1 MTDATELTHMPDTKV
16 TAPVAPRLGH
26 SFTVHGITVADD
38 YAWLKDPNWQEV
50 LRDPAILDPEIRAY
64 LEAENAYTES
74 LLGHTAALQKK
85 LVSEMRGRIKEDDSS
100 VPSPD
105 GPFAYFRKFREGGQ
119 HEMFCRMPRDG
130 GDVQVLLDGDELA
143 RSHDYFKF
151 GGARHSHDHKLTAWS
166 ADVKGSEYFS
176 IRLREWDS
184 GQDRDD
190 IVEETDGAVVW
201 TIDCRSFFYVK
212 LDDNHRPMQVW
223 RHRLG
228 TKQADDV
235 LVYEEHDPGW
245 FTHIHEST
253 SGRYCVIAG
262 GDHETSEQ
270 RLIDLRDPDA
280 PPRPVAPRQSGVQY
294 SLADRGDELFILTNA
309 DDAIDFKIVTAPL
322 ASPERANWR
331 DLIPHRAGIYVLDH
345 DLYSGHLVRLERA
358 NALPAIIIRDL
369 ASGEEHAI
377 AFDEAAYSLDSMG
390 SYEFDTTNLRFSY
403 SSMTTPSEVYDY
415 DMATRARTLRKRQE
429 IPSGHNPSDYVTT
442 RIMAKSHDGAEVP
455 ISLLH
460 AKDFQRDGNA
470 PLLLYGYGSYGM
482 AMPASFNANRLSL
495 VDRGF
500 VYAIAHIR
508 GGTDKGW
515 GWYLDGKREKKTNSF
530 DDFAASARA
539 LIETRYTSAK
549 RIVAHGGSAGG
560 MLMGACANR
569 AGELFSGI
577 VAEVPFVDVLNTML
591 DDSLP
596 LTPPEWP
603 EWGNPIESEKDF
615 RTILSYSP
623 YDNVAAKDYPA
634 VLAMAGLTDPRV
646 TYWEPAKWI
655 ARLRATMTGGGPV
668 LLRTNMGAGHGG
680 ASGRFNRLDEVAI
693 AYAFALWAAGMAE
706 KGEV

>member
-1 MTDATELTHMPDTKV
+1 MDKPTPSTQ
-16 TAPVAPRLGH
+16 APVAPRH
-26 SFTVHGITVADD
+26 PHQFVTHGITVSDD
-38 YAWLKDPNWQEV
+38 YAWLKDAKWQEV
-50 LRDPAILDPEIRAY
+50 LRDPSLLDPEIRTY
-64 LEAENAYTES
+64 LEAENAYTDS
-74 LLGHTAALQKK
+74 LLGHTAGLQKT
-85 LVSEMRGRIKEDDSS
+85 LVAEMRGRIKEDDSS
-100 VPSPD
+100 VPAPD
-105 GPFAYFRKFREGGQ
+105 GPYAYMRKFREGGQ
-119 HEMFCRMPRDG
+119 HELFGRSPRDG
-130 GDVQVLLDGDELA
+130 GEATIILDGDKLA
-143 RSHDYFKF
+143 ADHTYFKF
-151 GGARHSHDHKLTAWS
+151 GGARHSPDHKLEAWS
-166 ADVKGSEYFS
+166 ADIAGSEYFS
-176 IRLREWDS
+176 IRVRDWADGTDS
-184 GQDRDD
+184 ADL
-190 IVEETDGAVVW
+190 VEEIGGGLVW
-201 TIDCRSFFYVK
+201 SLDAKAFFYVNV
-212 LDDNHRPMQVW
+212 DDNHRPMQVW

-235 LVYEEHDPGW
+235 LVYEEQDSGW

-322 ASPERANWR
+322 AAP
-331 DLIPHRAGIYVLDH
+331 
-345 DLYSGHLVRLERA
+345 
-358 NALPAIIIRDL
+358 
-369 ASGEEHAI
+369 EHAI

-455 ISLLH
+455 ISILH
-460 AKDFQRDGNA
+460 RKDLTRDGKA

-482 AMPASFNANRLSL
+482 AMPASFSANRLSL

-539 LIETRYTSAK
+539 LIAAKYSGTK

-560 MLMGACANR
+560 MLMGAVANR
-569 AGELFSGI
+569 AGELFAGI
-577 VAEVPFVDVLNTML
+577 VAEVPFVDVLNTIL
-591 DDSLP
+591 DDTLP
-596 LTPPEWP
+596 LTPPQRP
-603 EWGNPIESEKDF
+603 ALATTIDSAKDF
-615 RTILSYSP
+615 KSLS
-623 YDNVAAKDYPA
+623 
-634 VLAMAGLTDPRV
+634 
-646 TYWEPAKWI
+646 
-655 ARLRATMTGGGPV
+655 
-668 LLRTNMGAGHGG
+668 
-680 ASGRFNRLDEVAI
+680 
-693 AYAFALWAAGMAE
+693 
-706 KGEV
+706 

>member
-1 MTDATELTHMPDTKV
+1 VTKPLQKQAL
-16 TAPVAPRLGH
+16 APVAPRRPH
-26 SFTVHGITVADD
+26 SFTKHGITVSDD
-38 YAWLKDPNWQEV
+38 YAWLKDENWQEV
-50 LRDPAILDPEIRAY
+50 LHDPSALDADIRKY

-74 LLGHTAALQKK
+74 LLGHTASLQKK
-85 LVSEMRGRIKEDDSS
+85 LVAEMRGRIKEDDSS

-105 GPFAYFRKFREGGQ
+105 GRFAYFRKFREGGQ
-119 HEMFCRMPRDG
+119 HELYGRMPRDG
-130 GDVQVLLDGDELA
+130 GDEKIVLDGDALA
-143 RSHDYFKF
+143 KDHEYFKF
-151 GGARHSHDHKLTAWS
+151 GGERHSPDHRLQAWS
-166 ADVKGSEYFS
+166 ADTKGSEYFA
-176 IRLREWDS
+176 LRV
-184 GQDRDD
+184 RDWATLTD
-190 IVEETDGAVVW
+190 LDDVVEETDGAVVW
-201 TIDCRSFFYVK
+201 SADCKSFFYVK

-228 TKQADDV
+228 TPQADDI
-235 LVYEEHDPGW
+235 LIYQETDPGW
-245 FTHIHEST
+245 FTHLHEST
-253 SGRYCVIAG
+253 SGRFCVIAG

-270 RLIDLRDPDA
+270 HLIDLADPDA
-280 PPRPVAPRQSGVQY
+280 PPRLVAPRETGVQY
-294 SLADRGDELFILTNA
+294 SIADRGDELFILTNA
-309 DDAIDFKIVTAPL
+309 DRTIDFKIVTAPL
-322 ASPERANWR
+322 HSPGRANWR
-331 DLIPHRAGIYVLDH
+331 DLIRHRAGVYILDH

-358 NALPAIIIRDL
+358 NALPSIVIRDL
-369 ASGEEHAI
+369 STGEEHAI
-377 AFDEAAYSLDSMG
+377 AFDEAAYSLDTLG
-390 SYEFDTTNLRFSY
+390 SYEFDTMNLRFSY
-403 SSMTTPSEVYDY
+403 SSMTTPLEIYDY
-415 DMATRARTLRKRQE
+415 DMASRARVLRKRQE
-429 IPSGHNPSDYVTT
+429 IPSGHNVADYVTT
-442 RIMAKSHDGAEVP
+442 RIMATSHDGAEVP
-455 ISLLH
+455 VSLLYRR
-460 AKDFQRDGNA
+460 DFVRDGSA

-482 AMPASFNANRLSL
+482 AMPASFSTSRLSL

-530 DDFAASARA
+530 DDFEASARA
-539 LIETRYTSAK
+539 LCEAKYTSTK

-560 MLMGACANR
+560 MLMGAVANR
-569 AGELFSGI
+569 TNELFAGF

-623 YDNVAAKDYPA
+623 YDNLAAKDYPA
-634 VLAMAGLTDPRV
+634 ILAMGGLTDPRV

-693 AYAFALWAAGMAE
+693 AYAFALWAVGLAE
-706 KGEV
+706 RGEV

>member
-1 MTDATELTHMPDTKV
+1 MTDVLEK
-16 TAPVAPRLGH
+16 TAAPPVAPRRAH
-26 SFTVHGITVADD
+26 AFTAHGMTVTDD
-38 YAWLKDPNWQEV
+38 YAWLKDANWQEV
-50 LRDPAILDPEIRAY
+50 LRDPTVLNADIRHH

-74 LLGHTAALQKK
+74 LLGHTAPLQKK
-85 LVSEMRGRIKEDDSS
+85 LVAEMRGRIKEDDSS

-119 HEMFCRMPRDG
+119 HELFGRTPRDG
-130 GDVQVLLDGDELA
+130 GEAQIVLDGDALA
-143 RSHDYFKF
+143 ESHDYFKF
-151 GGARHSHDHKLTAWS
+151 GGSRHSPDHSLVAWS
-166 ADVKGSEYFS
+166 ADIKGSEYFT
-176 IRLREWDS
+176 IRVREWQS
-184 GQDRDD
+184 GRDFD
-190 IVEETDGAVVW
+190 DVVEETDGAVVW
-201 TIDCRSFFYVK
+201 ATDCKSFFYVK

-228 TKQADDV
+228 TGQADDV
-235 LVYEEHDPGW
+235 LVYEEQDIGW

-253 SGRYCVIAG
+253 SGRFCVISG

-270 RLIDLRDPDA
+270 RLIDLAHPEDE
-280 PPRPVAPRQSGVQY
+280 PRLVAPREMGVQY

-309 DDAIDFKIVTAPL
+309 DEAIDFKIVTAPL
-322 ASPERANWR
+322 AAPARANWR
-331 DLIPHRAGIYVLDH
+331 DLVPHRAGIYVLDH

-369 ASGEEHAI
+369 TTGEEHAI
-377 AFDEAAYSLDSMG
+377 AFDEAAYSLDTMG
-390 SYEFDTTNLRFSY
+390 SYEFDTKNLRFSY
-403 SSMTTPSEVYDY
+403 SSMTTPSEIYDY
-415 DMATRARTLRKRQE
+415 DMAKRTRTLRKRQE
-429 IPSGHNPSDYVTT
+429 IPSGHNPADYVTT
-442 RIMAKSHDGAEVP
+442 RIMARAQDGAEVP

-460 AKDFQRDGNA
+460 RREFLRDGRA
-470 PLLLYGYGSYGM
+470 PLLLYGYGSYGH
-482 AMPASFNANRLSL
+482 AIPASFNASRLSL

-515 GWYLDGKREKKTNSF
+515 GWYLDGKREKKTNTF
-530 DDFAASARA
+530 DDFSACARA
-539 LIETRYTSAK
+539 LIDAK
-549 RIVAHGGSAGG
+549 YPSTKRMVGHGGSAGG
-560 MLMGACANR
+560 MLMGAVANR
-569 AGELFSGI
+569 SGDLFAGI

-591 DDSLP
+591 DDQLP

-615 RTILSYSP
+615 RTILGYSP
-623 YDNVAAKDYPA
+623 YDNVAAKSYPA

-655 ARLRATMTGGGPV
+655 ARLRATMSGGGPV
-668 LLRTNMGAGHGG
+668 MLRTNMGAGHGG

-693 AYAFALWAAGMAE
+693 VYAFALWAVGLAE